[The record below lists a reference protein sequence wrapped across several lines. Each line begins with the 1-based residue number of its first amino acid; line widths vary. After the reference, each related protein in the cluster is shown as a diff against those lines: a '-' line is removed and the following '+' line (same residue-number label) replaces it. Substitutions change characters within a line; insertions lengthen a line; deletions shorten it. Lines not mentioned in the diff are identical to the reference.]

1 MDTKKQEE
9 PFISPSGVFVATETA
24 IANFAPDCNEN
35 LGITFFRGDALTF
48 KEISVLYEYA
58 RSYESRYPG
67 FLAGENPFTED
78 EFFTELAKRNIELE
92 DAPEAEEQYII
103 LGTDFRRV
111 NWQALI
117 PYWNRAKIYT
127 QNGFLSFLDGER
139 ISRDDEDEI
148 DFFLGMCKR
157 HSEGYFEWP
166 HTDIYPSEF
175 LMPEIDSPKN
185 GIFGVCGYRVG
196 NSGLAENKRHM
207 ILAQIFHNTLPF
219 VQNMD
224 YMEEWG
230 KNQSPARLEKM
241 ANSVA
246 AFARNFLRQK
256 NQKSYD
262 TAIREWID
270 DLAWLKREY
279 YDKMAWTF
287 AWPKVK

>member
-1 MDTKKQEE
+1 MDTKKQED
-9 PFISPSGVFVATETA
+9 PFISPGGVFVATETA

-67 FLAGENPFTED
+67 FLAGENPFTKD

-92 DAPEAEEQYII
+92 DAPDAEEQYII

-148 DFFLGMCKR
+148 DFFLGMC
-157 HSEGYFEWP
+157 
-166 HTDIYPSEF
+166 
-175 LMPEIDSPKN
+175 M
-185 GIFGVCGYRVG
+185 
-196 NSGLAENKRHM
+196 
-207 ILAQIFHNTLPF
+207 
-219 VQNMD
+219 
-224 YMEEWG
+224 
-230 KNQSPARLEKM
+230 
-241 ANSVA
+241 
-246 AFARNFLRQK
+246 
-256 NQKSYD
+256 
-262 TAIREWID
+262 
-270 DLAWLKREY
+270 
-279 YDKMAWTF
+279 
-287 AWPKVK
+287 